1 MKKIKIQ
8 NFVEYY
14 YKYSTFHFDECF
26 FFVKKKKQIFYLH
39 LILFF
44 AFFFKLT
51 NININSDEM

>member
-26 FFVKKKKQIFYLH
+26 FFVKKKTN
-39 LILFF
+39 ILFTF
-44 AFFFKLT
+44 NFVFCFF
-51 NININSDEM
+51 